1 MQEKDNKKLSA
12 QLNSQALM
20 TEKAWKII
28 LCDWKCLEGTLA
40 ILCPDLKTN
49 KKILSK
55 YADNVSHSTDV
66 KNCIYFPGMQQLY
79 FFFFFCCSEI
89 SRNSKNLIIV
99 FAQRIYQDKG
109 NFFFPGYANKDIPVH
124 IPVQEYVH

>member
-1 MQEKDNKKLSA
+1 MLTMYPTV
-12 QLNSQALM
+12 LM
-20 TEKAWKII
+20 LKIAFTS
-28 LCDWKCLEGTLA
+28 LE
-40 ILCPDLKTN
+40 C
-49 KKILSK
+49 S
-55 YADNVSHSTDV
+55 S
-66 KNCIYFPGMQQLY
+66 Y
-79 FFFFFCCSEI
+79 FFFFFGCSEI

>member
-12 QLNSQALM
+12 QLNSQALV

-40 ILCPDLKTN
+40 ILCSDLKTN

-79 FFFFFCCSEI
+79 FFFFFLLFRDQQEQQNFNYCLCTAYL
-89 SRNSKNLIIV
+89 SR
-99 FAQRIYQDKG
+99 
-109 NFFFPGYANKDIPVH
+109 
-124 IPVQEYVH
+124 